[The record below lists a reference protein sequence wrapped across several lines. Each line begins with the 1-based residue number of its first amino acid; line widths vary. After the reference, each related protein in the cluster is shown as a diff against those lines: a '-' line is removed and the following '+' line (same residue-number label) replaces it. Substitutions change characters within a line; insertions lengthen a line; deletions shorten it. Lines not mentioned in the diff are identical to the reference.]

1 MIEHKNVEVVER
13 ANIYKNLCEISFINC
28 VYNKIDYNKNRTNC
42 SKNLEYT
49 EKHILRERDNSP
61 FFWL

>member
-42 SKNLEYT
+42 
-49 EKHILRERDNSP
+49 
-61 FFWL
+61 